1 MTTTG
6 LNPATR
12 LARWGM
18 AAIAAG
24 IVLGAT
30 LPTLWGSLVHAIH
43 TNAANLPWYAERLF
57 AFLAYLTVWGAVV
70 YGLLLSTK
78 ILDSI
83 AHRPVTF
90 ALHQDLAIAGLILAG
105 IHGALLSLDHT
116 MPFSALQIGVP
127 FLAPYLPL
135 WVGFGQLA
143 FYLTGAVVLSFYV
156 RRHIG
161 QRAWRLMHYLTFLA
175 FLGAAAHG
183 LVAGTDSGAPW
194 ARWLFVGSS
203 ATVVFLTAY
212 RIVLSLGSRAPRPVV
227 AAG

>member
-1 MTTTG
+1 
-6 LNPATR
+6 
-12 LARWGM
+12 M

-30 LPTLWGSLVHAIH
+30 LPTLGAGIVHAVEQ
-43 TNAANLPWYAERLF
+43 NAANLPWYAERLF

-70 YGLLLSTK
+70 YGLLLSTR
-78 ILDSI
+78 ILDAI

-90 ALHQDLAIAGLILAG
+90 ALHQDLAIVGLVLAG

-127 FLAPYLPL
+127 FLAPYLPV

-161 QRAWRLMHYLTFLA
+161 QRAWRLLHYLTFLA
-175 FLGAAAHG
+175 FVGAAAHG
-183 LVAGTDSGAPW
+183 LVAGTDSGAAW
-194 ARWLFVGSS
+194 AWWLYVGSS
-203 ATVVFLTAY
+203 AAVVFLTAY
-212 RIVLSLGSRAPRPVV
+212 RIVLSLGSRAPRPATVV
-227 AAG
+227 G